1 MSAYDFAL
9 AFVFLVL
16 VAVGALIYYLTK
28 NKKL

>member
-16 VAVGALIYYLTK
+16 VAVGALIYYLGR
-28 NKKL
+28 NKRI